1 MWISVVLIILVIV
14 VGLVAG
20 SRLSAPGPQRRAVNA
35 SFISLA
41 IMAGL
46 FFILINAFPGD
57 WIVPF
62 FTVACIVVPI
72 CIYVGFTR
80 AAVSAEK
87 AANKKAFE
95 IPRAAT
101 IWDNE
106 DEVSAAP
113 AKAATAVTPVA
124 VAEKPKTEAPKPKP
138 KPKPAKTAPAK
149 AETPAETPAKAAKP
163 EEKLQQK
170 PAAKQAAP
178 NETKPAAKPEPKP
191 EPKSEPKP
199 EPKPAPKAEP
209 KPVKAAEPTAA
220 PKVEKP
226 AEKAAP
232 VKVEKPAET
241 PRPKVEPVPA
251 PAAAAAPAPAPE
263 PKAAPKVAEDIQASL
278 TAKGSQP
285 ATAKQSAP
293 EFSAAASADLLTG
306 TPSTSDE
313 APHKSLLTEIEALVE
328 RDLNVGRKIAEG
340 ASEEEVRAAEAA
352 PLTYHD
358 DAQLPS
364 SLQTPT
370 EAAAAAPEPTPAPTP
385 APVPEPKPEPKPEPL
400 DPFTEL
406 CNKATTLCDQGSYAV
421 AAVIFK
427 KAADAAPS
435 ANDARTAQFDELSCY
450 VKAGET
456 AKAKA
461 LAAQLRQ
468 SSVLT
473 RFERIKLDAVERMG

>member
-14 VGLVAG
+14 VGLIAG

-95 IPRAAT
+95 IPRAVMT
-101 IWDNE
+101 WDDD

-113 AKAATAVTPVA
+113 AKAATATAPAA
-124 VAEKPKTEAPKPKP
+124 VAEKPKTEASKPQ
-138 KPKPAKTAPAK
+138 PAKAAPAK
-149 AETPAETPAKAAKP
+149 AETPAEAPAKAAKP
-163 EEKLQQK
+163 EEKPQQK

-178 NETKPAAKPEPKP
+178 IEAKPAAKP

-199 EPKPAPKAEP
+199 A
-209 KPVKAAEPTAA
+209 KAAEPAAA
-220 PKVEKP
+220 PKVEKQV
-226 AEKAAP
+226 EKAAP
-232 VKVEKPAET
+232 AKVEKPVEASK
-241 PRPKVEPVPA
+241 PKVEPTPA
-251 PAAAAAPAPAPE
+251 PAAAPAPAPK

-285 ATAKQSAP
+285 AAAKQTAP
-293 EFSAAASADLLTG
+293 EFSTAASADLLTG
-306 TPSTSDE
+306 KSSASDE
-313 APHKSLLTEIEALVE
+313 APQKSLLSEIEALVE

-358 DAQLPS
+358 EAQLPS
-364 SLQTPT
+364 SLQAPT
-370 EAAAAAPEPTPAPTP
+370 ESAAKPEAAAPEPTPAPAP
-385 APVPEPKPEPKPEPL
+385 APEPKPEPKPEPL

-406 CNKATTLCDQGSYAV
+406 CNKAASLRDQGSYAV

-435 ANDARTAQFDELSCY
+435 ANDARAAQFDELSCY